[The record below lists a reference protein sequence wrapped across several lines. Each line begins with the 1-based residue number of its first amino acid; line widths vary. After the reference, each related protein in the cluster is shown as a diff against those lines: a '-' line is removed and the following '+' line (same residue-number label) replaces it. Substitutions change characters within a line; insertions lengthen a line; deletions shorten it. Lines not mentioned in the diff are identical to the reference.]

1 MHKALGLAA
10 RATES
15 LVWSQQDGTVINGTS
30 HQEEYLSLEPL
41 VRWKSPLLKVVLC
54 PPHMGPVVYIHM

>member
-15 LVWSQQDGTVINGTS
+15 LVWSQQDGSVINGTS
-30 HQEEYLSLEPL
+30 HQEEYLSLEP
-41 VRWKSPLLKVVLC
+41 W
-54 PPHMGPVVYIHM
+54 